1 MQIGFAPFYIASQ
14 GKVVAFTKAEDSEKI
29 FARMRETKYD
39 RDTAI
44 IR

>member
-1 MQIGFAPFYIASQ
+1 MQTGFDSFYIESQ
-14 GKVVAFTKAEDSEKI
+14 GRVVAFTKAEDSEKI

-39 RDTAI
+39 GDTAI